1 MKLISACAGVAL
13 TLLAAC
19 QRPEEIAPPTPLVP
33 KPEMAQ
39 LLAEIH
45 LAEVR
50 VDASRLTS
58 DSAQALFL
66 QYKDSLL
73 RRQGITD
80 SAFAKSYRYYTI
92 HDKDLEEVY
101 KLVLDSLEARR
112 ARYAALGDSVPE
124 TPAYRRGR

>member
-1 MKLISACAGVAL
+1 MAL

-19 QRPEEIAPPTPLVP
+19 QRPEEIVPPTPLVP
-33 KPEMAQ
+33 KPEMAH
-39 LLAEIH
+39 LLTEIH

-50 VDASRLTS
+50 VDASQLGT
-58 DSAQALFL
+58 DSAQALFM

-73 RRQGITD
+73 RRQGVSD

-101 KLVLDSLEARR
+101 KMVLDSLEARR
-112 ARYAALGDSVPE
+112 ARYGPLDGSNST
-124 TPAYRRGR
+124 TPIYRRRR

>member
-33 KPEMAQ
+33 KPEMAH
-39 LLAEIH
+39 LLTEIH

-73 RRQGITD
+73 RRQGVSD

-101 KLVLDSLEARR
+101 KLVLDSLEVRR
-112 ARYAALGDSVPE
+112 ARYGPLSAPNQAS
-124 TPAYRRGR
+124 PAYRRR

>member
-1 MKLISACAGVAL
+1 MKLISTCAGVAL

-19 QRPEEIAPPTPLVP
+19 QRPEEIVPPSPLVP

-50 VDASRLTS
+50 VDASQLGT
-58 DSAQALFL
+58 DSAQALFM

-73 RRQGITD
+73 RRQGVSD

-101 KLVLDSLEARR
+101 KLVLDSLAARR
-112 ARYAALGDSVPE
+112 TRFEALGDTVPE